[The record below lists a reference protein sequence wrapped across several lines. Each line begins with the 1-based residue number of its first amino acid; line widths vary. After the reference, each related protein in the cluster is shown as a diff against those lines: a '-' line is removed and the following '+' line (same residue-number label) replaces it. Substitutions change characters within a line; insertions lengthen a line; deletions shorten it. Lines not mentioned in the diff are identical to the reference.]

1 MEINNMGVNMDNCLF
16 CQIAMGE
23 IPSTKVYEDEN
34 YYAFRDINPAAPVH
48 VLVVPKRH
56 ADDALAGAGVLGGLM
71 AAAAKIAVQE
81 GLEAGGFRY
90 VINTGEDGGQSV
102 KHLHLH
108 ILGGRKMAW
117 PPG

>member
-1 MEINNMGVNMDNCLF
+1 MDCIF
-16 CQIAMGE
+16 CKIANGT
-23 IPSTKVYEDEN
+23 IPSTKVYEDDQFF
-34 YYAFRDINPAAPVH
+34 AFRDISPAAPIH

-56 ADDALAGAGVLGGLM
+56 ADSVLEGAAEPGLLEGLM
-71 AAAAKIAVQE
+71 AAAVKIARQE
-81 GLEAGGFRY
+81 GLEAGGFRI
-90 VINTGEDGGQSV
+90 VVNTGADGGQSV